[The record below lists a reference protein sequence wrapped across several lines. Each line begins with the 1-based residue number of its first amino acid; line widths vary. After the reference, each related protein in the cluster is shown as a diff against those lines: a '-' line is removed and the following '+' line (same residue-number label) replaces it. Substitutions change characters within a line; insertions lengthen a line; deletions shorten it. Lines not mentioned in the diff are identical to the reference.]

1 MYQLSVYLLGMR
13 GLGLLAGFLAIAA
26 SSSEPGPEGLRAWQQ
41 YVALT
46 ESRIESELEDRSKF
60 LLLDFLEPSERARCE
75 ERIRKDEICVVARET
90 LSEEGKPIEAPGVLI
105 HHWYG
110 VISLPGVDLG
120 SVLSWVKTYEGR
132 EEFYPDVEASRLI
145 EQSGETYHVFLRL
158 KRSKVQTVH
167 YNTEHQVTYRSHGE
181 NRASSRSV
189 ATRIRQ
195 IDRAG
200 SSKERE
206 LPLEEDSGYLY
217 RLQSYWRFEERDG
230 GTFVECES
238 VSLSRSAPPAT
249 GWFVDGFINTVSRES
264 LENAL
269 RPIREHV
276 KPIRRDRSPPKR

>member
-1 MYQLSVYLLGMR
+1 MLSV
-13 GLGLLAGFLAIAA
+13 GLLSGFLAIAA
-26 SSSEPGPEGLRAWQQ
+26 SEPRPEGLRAWDQ

-46 ESRIESELEDRSKF
+46 ESRIESELEDGSKF
-60 LLLDFLEPSERARCE
+60 LLLDFLESSDRARCE
-75 ERIRKDEICVVARET
+75 EKIRKKEICILERET

-110 VISLPGVDLG
+110 SILLPGVDLG

-132 EEFYPDVEASRLI
+132 EKFYPDVEASRLI
-145 EQSGETYHVFLRL
+145 EQSGETYRIFLRL
-158 KRSKVQTVH
+158 KRTKVQTVH
-167 YNTEHQVTYRSHGE
+167 YNTEHEVIYRSHGE
-181 NRASSRSV
+181 KHASSRSV

-195 IDRAG
+195 IDKAG

-206 LPLEEDSGYLY
+206 LPPEEDSGYLY
-217 RLQSYWRFEERDG
+217 RLQSYWRFEERDD

-238 VSLSRSAPPAT
+238 VSLSRSAPKAAD
-249 GWFVDGFINTVSRES
+249 WFIDGFVESVPRES

-276 KPIRRDRSPPKR
+276 KPIRTDSSELKR